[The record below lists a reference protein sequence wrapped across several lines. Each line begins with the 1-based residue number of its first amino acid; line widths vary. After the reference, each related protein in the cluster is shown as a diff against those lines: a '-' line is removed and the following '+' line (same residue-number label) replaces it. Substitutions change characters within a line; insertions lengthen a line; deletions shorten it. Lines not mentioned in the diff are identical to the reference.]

1 MRYIQLRQG
10 TVPGSDRG
18 TLASTHHSS
27 ELGGYAEYEPGT
39 GPVRPASD
47 LPVQVKT
54 TCILHVLHDLAV
66 PNLSWATGFESVIKL
81 SALPE

>member
-10 TVPGSDRG
+10 TVPGTHRG
-18 TLASTHHSS
+18 ALASRYHST
-27 ELGGYAEYEPGT
+27 ELGGYTEHGPGP

-47 LPVQVKT
+47 LLVQVKT

-66 PNLSWATGFESVIKL
+66 PNLSWAAGVDLDIKL
-81 SALPE
+81 PAVPE

>member
-10 TVPGSDRG
+10 TVPGSHRG
-18 TLASTHHSS
+18 ALASTHNSP

-54 TCILHVLHDLAV
+54 TCILHVLYDLTV
-66 PNLSWATGFESVIKL
+66 PNLSWATGVESVIKL
-81 SALPE
+81 LTLPE